1 MKILSIRQKD
11 FEKQADKNYSASPE
25 IVEVEIC
32 NRQTDN
38 FFDTIYGAR
47 GCEDFFS
54 VNFATSLLTLLA
66 GG

>member
-32 NRQTDN
+32 NRQ
-38 FFDTIYGAR
+38 FI
-47 GCEDFFS
+47 FS
-54 VNFATSLLTLLA
+54 FSKKEKSI
-66 GG
+66 